1 MPNCTT
7 RHTPAGF
14 ERQEQTVGLR
24 DLVNKGKCLVG
35 LHEGEWKAASATT
48 CTFTRKCVRCA
59 AEHSRVEHPWGE
71 WRFLEAA
78 TCDQQRTCQRC
89 QLHEQRV
96 QHAFG
101 APAFVSTD
109 SCERQEE
116 CARCHARRNVTP
128 QHSLTAWRFVSAD
141 ECQQVQ
147 QCGRCKAD
155 GTVTRVEH
163 AWAEWQHSNAHNAP
177 VRVCRRCGELQ
188 ARPAPVEQ
196 ARAAAPV
203 ISTDDVA
210 DLLARAG
217 TAQATRP
224 AAAPSSSTTRDP
236 SLVAHWRHTSA
247 MSGSGFSMV
256 TDTHLVLQGD
266 GRFRRWTHTAS
277 SMGEQTSEALTGSWH
292 NVGDV
297 LHSRSD
303 DGSAG
308 AITYTVQGS
317 TLFFPEGGSQKIW
330 ERVR

>member
-1 MPNCTT
+1 M
-7 RHTPAGF
+7 
-14 ERQEQTVGLR
+14 GLR

-35 LHEGEWKAASATT
+35 LHEGEWRAASPTT
-48 CTFTRKCVRCA
+48 CTFTRTCVRCG

-71 WRFLEAA
+71 WRFVEAA
-78 TCDQQRTCQRC
+78 ACDQQRTCQRC

-96 QHAFG
+96 LHAFG
-101 APAFVSTD
+101 APAFVASD
-109 SCERQEE
+109 ACERQEE
-116 CARCHARRNVTP
+116 CTRCHARRDVAP
-128 QHSLTAWRFVSAD
+128 QHNLTAWRFVAAD
-141 ECQQVQ
+141 ECRQVQ
-147 QCGRCKAD
+147 QCSRCHAD
-155 GTVTRVEH
+155 GTGTRVEH

-188 ARPAPVEQ
+188 AKAAPVEP
-196 ARAAAPV
+196 ARTAPPV
-203 ISTDDVA
+203 ITDNDVA

-217 TAQATRP
+217 
-224 AAAPSSSTTRDP
+224 AAPGVRAATAPPPASSMRDP

-256 TDTHLVLQGD
+256 TDTHMVLQGD

-277 SMGEQTSEALTGSWH
+277 SMGEQTSEALTGTWH
-292 NVGDV
+292 CVGDV

-303 DGSAG
+303 DGSVG

-317 TLFFPEGGSQKIW
+317 TLYFPEGGSQKIW

>member
-1 MPNCTT
+1 M
-7 RHTPAGF
+7 
-14 ERQEQTVGLR
+14 GLR

-35 LHEGEWKAASATT
+35 LHEGEWKAPSPTT
-48 CTFTRKCVRCA
+48 CTFTRTCVRCTA
-59 AEHSRVEHPWGE
+59 THSRVEHPWSE
-71 WRFLEAA
+71 WQFLEAGA
-78 TCDQQRTCQRC
+78 CDQGRHCQRC
-89 QLHEQRV
+89 QLHEQRT

-101 APAFVSTD
+101 AAAFITTD
-109 SCERQEE
+109 SCQRQEE
-116 CARCHARRNVTP
+116 CARCHAGRDVSP
-128 QHSLTAWRFVSAD
+128 EHSMTAWRFVSAD
-141 ECQQVQ
+141 ECRQVQ
-147 QCGRCKAD
+147 HCSRCQAD
-155 GTVTRVEH
+155 GTLTRTEH

-188 ARPAPVEQ
+188 SRPAPVEQ
-196 ARAAAPV
+196 VRSAPPV
-203 ISTDDVA
+203 ITDNAIA

-217 TAQATRP
+217 VPQDTQP
-224 AAAPSSSTTRDP
+224 AASQPTTTRDP
-236 SLVAHWRHTSA
+236 ALVAHWRHTNA

-292 NVGDV
+292 CLGDV

-308 AITYTVQGS
+308 AIGYTVQGT
-317 TLFFPEGGSQKIW
+317 TLYFPEGGSQKIW